1 MKTKNA
7 SFYGW
12 SVILASWLAVFSLF
26 GYRATF
32 AILKGPM
39 ATSLGWTTSQITL
52 GYSLMMVLYAL
63 AAYFSGLIL
72 DKWGSKPVYAIAAV
86 LGSLGF
92 LLTARVDSHL
102 AYLFTFGFVGGVATG
117 MLWVTSTVSVR
128 KWYVGK
134 SYATMWGI
142 AFSGAPMA
150 QFVLA
155 QVVKPTLSR
164 AQAAL
169 DLTVGGLIPNSAAMA
184 PKELSLA
191 VAAKLQ
197 EPATRLV
204 PGVKHAL
211 GLLDTAWRTQMTI
224 LGVIVFLALAVAVIA
239 AKNAPEHYDMKPF
252 GAIPAAAGAVSVEQ
266 VWTIKE
272 AFSKYAIWAAILM
285 FLTSMMAEFL
295 IWTQVVSYWT
305 EDVGFTLAKA
315 INIYGL
321 IGLIGIFSMPIMGK
335 VADRIVQTMGNEVK
349 GRKTMLMVGPATGAV
364 ACLLLLAT
372 PQGDIFAYIA
382 CFIFAVYW
390 AIVPGGVVGYV
401 GAIYGRKTLGKI
413 WGLATMIVMGIGPFL
428 GTYVGAELKDISGS
442 YTYSLYFALFAFV
455 VSVLVA
461 IGLPLKAEYM
471 GGKGLPAGSPST
483 DALATATLA
492 APGARSPVGS
502 ASRKD

>member
-1 MKTKNA
+1 MEAKNA
-7 SFYGW
+7 RSYGW
-12 SVILASWLAVFSLF
+12 SVVLASWLAVFCLF

-39 ATSLGWTTSQITL
+39 AISLGWTTAQVTL
-52 GYSLMMVLYAL
+52 GYSLMMVLYAV

-72 DKWGSKPVYAIAAV
+72 DKWGSKPVYTIAAV

-92 LLTARVDSHL
+92 ILTAMVDTHL
-102 AYLFTFGFVGGVATG
+102 AYLFTFGFIGGVATG

-164 AQAAL
+164 AQGML
-169 DLTVGGLIPNSAAMA
+169 DTAVSALIPNAATMA
-184 PKELSLA
+184 PNALSLA
-191 VAAKLQ
+191 ITAKLQ
-197 EPATRLV
+197 EPATL
-204 PGVKHAL
+204 AL
-211 GLLDTAWRTQMTI
+211 PAVNQAMTLLEQAWRTQMTI
-224 LGVIVFLALAVAVIA
+224 LGVIVFVAMAVAVLV
-239 AKNAPEHYDMKPF
+239 AKNAPERYGMEPF
-252 GAIPAAAGAVSVEQ
+252 GAIAAGGPAPVEQ
-266 VWTIKE
+266 EWTIRQ
-272 AFSKYAIWAAILM
+272 AFSKWAIWAAVGM

-305 EDVGFTLAKA
+305 QDVGFSLGKA
-315 INIYGL
+315 INIYAI
-321 IGLIGIFSMPIMGK
+321 IGLIGIFSMPLMGK
-335 VADRIVQTMGNEVK
+335 VADKVVQSMGDEVK
-349 GRKTMLMVGPATGAV
+349 GRKAMLLVGPATGAI

-372 PQGDIFAYIA
+372 PRGDVFAYIA
-382 CFIFAVYW
+382 CFVFAVYW

-428 GTYVGAELKDISGS
+428 GTYIGAQLKDMSGS
-442 YTYSLYFALFAFV
+442 YTPAIYFALGAFI
-455 VSVLVA
+455 VSAMVA
-461 IGLPLKAEYM
+461 IALPLKAEFT
-471 GGKGLPAGSPST
+471 KAEVALP
-483 DALATATLA
+483 LK
-492 APGARSPVGS
+492 PVLPK
-502 ASRKD
+502 A

>member
-7 SFYGW
+7 SLYGW
-12 SVILASWLAVFSLF
+12 LVVLASWLAVFSLF

-39 ATSLGWTTSQITL
+39 AISLGWTTAQVTL
-52 GYSLMMVLYAL
+52 GYSLMMVLYAV

-72 DKWGSKPVYAIAAV
+72 DKWGSKPVYAIAAI

-92 LLTARVDSHL
+92 LLTAQVDSHL

-164 AQAAL
+164 AQAQL
-169 DLTVGGLIPNSAAMA
+169 DLAVGGLIPNSAALA
-184 PKELSLA
+184 PKELALA

-197 EPATRLV
+197 EPATLLV
-204 PGVKHAL
+204 PGVKEAL
-211 GLLDTAWRTQMTI
+211 GLLETAWRTQMTI
-224 LGVIVFLALAVAVIA
+224 LGVIVFVALAVAVIV
-239 AKNAPEHYDMKPF
+239 AKNAPEIYGMEPF
-252 GAIPAAAGAVSVEQ
+252 GAIPAAGGAVSVEQ

-305 EDVGFTLAKA
+305 QDVGFTLGKA
-315 INIYGL
+315 ITIYGI

-335 VADRIVQTMGNEVK
+335 VADKVVQTIGNEVK
-349 GRKTMLMVGPATGAV
+349 GRKAMLMVGPATGAI

-372 PQGDIFAYIA
+372 PRGDMFAYVA
-382 CFIFAVYW
+382 CFVFAVYW

-428 GTYVGAELKDISGS
+428 GTYIGAQLKDISGS
-442 YTYSLYFALFAFV
+442 YTYSMYFALFAFV

-461 IGLPLKAEYM
+461 IGLPLKAEFG
-471 GGKGLPAGSPST
+471 GGKA
-483 DALATATLA
+483 ATLA
-492 APGARSPVGS
+492 APGVRSPV
-502 ASRKD
+502 ASTSKKD

>member
-1 MKTKNA
+1 MEAKKA
-7 SFYGW
+7 RWYGW
-12 SVILASWLAVFSLF
+12 SVVLASWLAVFCLF

-39 ATSLGWTTSQITL
+39 ALSMGWTTAQVTL
-52 GYSLMMVLYAL
+52 GYSLMMVLYAV

-72 DKWGSKPVYAIAAV
+72 DKWGAKPVYAVAAV

-92 LLTARVDSHL
+92 ILTAMVDSHL
-102 AYLFTFGFVGGVATG
+102 AYLFTFGFIGGVATG

-164 AQAAL
+164 AQGAL
-169 DLTVGGLIPNSAAMA
+169 DLAATALIPNASTLA
-184 PKELSLA
+184 PKALALA

-197 EPATRLV
+197 DPATMLV
-204 PGVKHAL
+204 PGVKSAL
-211 GLLDTAWRTQMTI
+211 ALLETAWRTQMTI
-224 LGVIVFLALAVAVIA
+224 LGVIVFVALAVAVLV
-239 AKNAPEHYDMKPF
+239 AKNAPERYGMEPA
-252 GAIPAAAGAVSVEQ
+252 GAIPAAGGAVVATER

-305 EDVGFTLAKA
+305 QDVGFTLGKA
-315 INIYGL
+315 TTVYGI

-335 VADRIVQTMGNEVK
+335 VADGLVAKMGNEVK
-349 GRKTMLMVGPATGAV
+349 ARKAMLMVGPATGAV

-372 PQGDIFAYIA
+372 ARGDVFAYVA
-382 CFIFAVYW
+382 CFVFAVYW

-428 GTYVGAELKDISGS
+428 GTYIGASLKDMSGS
-442 YTYSLYFALFAFV
+442 YTYSIYFALGAFI
-455 VSVLVA
+455 VSVMLA
-461 IGLPLKAEYM
+461 IALPLKAEFN
-471 GGKGLPAGSPST
+471 KSAAELPLNAE
-483 DALATATLA
+483 AKQA
-492 APGARSPVGS
+492 
-502 ASRKD
+502 

>member
-7 SFYGW
+7 NVYGW
-12 SVILASWLAVFSLF
+12 SVVLASWLAVFSLF

-39 ATSLGWTTSQITL
+39 AISLGWTTAQVTL
-52 GYSLMMVLYAL
+52 GYSLMMVLYAV

-155 QVVKPTLSR
+155 QVVKPTLSK
-164 AQAAL
+164 AQGAL
-169 DLTVGGLIPNSAAMA
+169 DLAVGGLIPNSAALA
-184 PKELSLA
+184 PKELALA

-197 EPATRLV
+197 EPATLLV
-204 PGVKHAL
+204 PGVKQAL
-211 GLLDTAWRTQMTI
+211 ALLEQAWRTQMTI
-224 LGVIVFLALAVAVIA
+224 LGVIVFVALAIAVIV
-239 AKNAPEHYDMKPF
+239 AKNAPEHYDMEPF
-252 GAIPAAAGAVSVEQ
+252 GAIPAAGGAPVVEQ

-295 IWTQVVSYWT
+295 IWTQVVSFWT
-305 EDVGFTLAKA
+305 QDVGFDLGKA
-315 INIYGL
+315 INIYGI

-335 VADRIVQTMGNEVK
+335 VADVVVQKIGNEVK
-349 GRKTMLMVGPATGAV
+349 GRKAMLMVGPATGAI

-372 PQGDIFAYIA
+372 PRGDVFAYVA

-428 GTYVGAELKDISGS
+428 GTYIGATLKDVSGS
-442 YTYSLYFALFAFV
+442 YTYSIYFALAAFI
-455 VSVLVA
+455 VSVFLAV
-461 IGLPLKAEYM
+461 GLPLKAEF
-471 GGKGLPAGSPST
+471 KKSAAATSPKPEFNK
-483 DALATATLA
+483 A
-492 APGARSPVGS
+492 
-502 ASRKD
+502 